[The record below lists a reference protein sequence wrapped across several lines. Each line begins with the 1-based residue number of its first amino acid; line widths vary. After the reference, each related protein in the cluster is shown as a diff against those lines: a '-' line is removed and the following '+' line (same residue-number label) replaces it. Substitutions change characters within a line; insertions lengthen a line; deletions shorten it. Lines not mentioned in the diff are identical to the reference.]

1 MSDDIFLYNSKTLIK
16 VAILYNNH
24 LDCGGTLIASSYVI
38 TAAHCVLD
46 GKEKSK
52 LALLLG
58 RHNLA
63 SSALLEEGHQRR
75 NVKTIHQHPSFSLET
90 FDYDFAILGL

>member
-1 MSDDIFLYNSKTLIK
+1 MSDDIFSFYSKTLIK

-24 LDCGGTLIASSYVI
+24 LDCGGTLIAPSYVI

-46 GKEKSK
+46 GKDKSK

-58 RHNLA
+58 RHNIA
-63 SSALLEEGHQRR
+63 SSAFYL
-75 NVKTIHQHPSFSLET
+75 
-90 FDYDFAILGL
+90 FDKNYD